1 MDYFLADADTI
12 VQKKRFGIS
21 AATLKIIAV
30 IFMLFGL
37 VSTYILETHV
47 FDVTALQSNGS
58 SDGFTLPQLVDL
70 IFFLIGGLAFP
81 IFCFLLVEGMIHT
94 SNIKKY
100 ILRLFV
106 FAVITEFIYDI
117 ADDNGWFYLKEQ
129 NVLFTLL
136 ISLITI
142 IGIRKYSGNLLAQSI
157 CFFTGIFVCHFINA
171 DFGTLGYGVILT
183 TLLYTTREKK
193 LFFNI
198 AGPLLTIIASIF
210 NGYLLALLAFIPIN
224 LYNGNRG
231 FKCTYLFYAI
241 YPVSLLILHLVGIIY
256 F

>member
-1 MDYFLADADTI
+1 MDYFLSEADTV
-12 VQKKRFGIS
+12 VQKKKFGIS
-21 AATLKIIAV
+21 ATTLKIIAV
-30 IFMLFGL
+30 IFMFFGL

-47 FDVTALQSNGS
+47 FDVTALTADGS
-58 SDGFTLPQLVDL
+58 SDGFSLPHILDL

-81 IFCFLLVEGMIHT
+81 IFCFLLVEGMQHT
-94 SNIKKY
+94 SNIKIY
-100 ILRLFV
+100 ILRLLI

-117 ADDNGWFYLKEQ
+117 ANGNGLFYFKDQ
-129 NVLFTLL
+129 NVMFTLL

-142 IGIRKYSGNLLAQSI
+142 IGIRKYTGNLLAQSI
-157 CFFTGIFVCHFINA
+157 CFFIGIFVCHFINS

-183 TLLYTTREKK
+183 TLLYATREKK

-224 LYNGNRG
+224 FYNGNRG

-241 YPVSLLILHLVGIIY
+241 YPVSLLILHFVGII
-256 F
+256 FF

>member
-1 MDYFLADADTI
+1 MDYFLEEADTI

-21 AATLKIIAV
+21 AVTLKIIAV

-37 VSTYILETHV
+37 VSAYILEVHV
-47 FDVTALQSNGS
+47 FDVTALESNGS
-58 SDGFTLPQLVDL
+58 SGGFTFWQLADL

-117 ADDNGWFYLKEQ
+117 AGGNGWFYLEEQ

-136 ISLITI
+136 ISLMTI
-142 IGIRKYSGNLLAQSI
+142 VGIRKYAGNLLAQSV
-157 CFFTGIFVCHFINA
+157 CFFAGIFVCHFINA

-183 TLLYTTREKK
+183 TVLYATREKK

-210 NGYLLALLAFIPIN
+210 NGYLLALLAFVPIN
-224 LYNGNRG
+224 LYNGKCG
-231 FKCTYLFYAI
+231 FKCTYLFYAV
-241 YPVSLLILHLVGIIY
+241 YPVSLLILHLIGMI
-256 F
+256 FF

>member
-1 MDYFLADADTI
+1 MDYFLSEADAV

-21 AATLKIIAV
+21 ATTLKIIAV

-47 FDVTALQSNGS
+47 FDVTALPSDGS
-58 SDGFTLPQLVDL
+58 SDGFTLPHILDL

-81 IFCFLLVEGMIHT
+81 IFCFLIVEGMQHT
-94 SNIKKY
+94 SDIKKY
-100 ILRLFV
+100 ILRLLV
-106 FAVITEFIYDI
+106 FAVITEFIFDI
-117 ADDNGWFYLKEQ
+117 AGGNGLFYLKEQ
-129 NVLFTLL
+129 NVMFTLL
-136 ISLITI
+136 ISLVTI
-142 IGIRKYSGNLLAQSI
+142 AGISKYTGNLLAQSI
-157 CFFTGIFVCHFINA
+157 CFFIGIFVCHFINS

-198 AGPLLTIIASIF
+198 AGPLLTIVASIF

-224 LYNGNRG
+224 LYNGNHG

-241 YPVSLLILHLVGIIY
+241 YPVSLLLLHLVGII
-256 F
+256 FF